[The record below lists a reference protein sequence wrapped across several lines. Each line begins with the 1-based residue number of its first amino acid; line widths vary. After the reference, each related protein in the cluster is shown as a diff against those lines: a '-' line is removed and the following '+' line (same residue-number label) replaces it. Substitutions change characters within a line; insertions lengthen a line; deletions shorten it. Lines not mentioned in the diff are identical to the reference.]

1 MLKRLFRLTDNKDF
15 QTVYR
20 RGRYNATALF
30 SVNVLANHLGVTK
43 VGVVV
48 NKKVTKKANE
58 RNTVKRQVRE
68 IVRLLHSELQKGQ
81 SVIITVKQPAL
92 TANYRAMEQDI
103 LISFRK
109 LGLLTNEKT
118 TEDN

>member
-1 MLKRLFRLTDNKDF
+1 MLKRVFRLTDNKDF

-20 RGRYNATALF
+20 RGRYNATTLF

-43 VGVVV
+43 IGVVV

-68 IVRLLHSELQKGQ
+68 IVRLLHSEIQKGM

-92 TANYRAMEQDI
+92 LADYKTMEKDI
-103 LISFRK
+103 LISFKK
-109 LGLLTNEKT
+109 LGLLTDEKT
-118 TEDN
+118 TKDN